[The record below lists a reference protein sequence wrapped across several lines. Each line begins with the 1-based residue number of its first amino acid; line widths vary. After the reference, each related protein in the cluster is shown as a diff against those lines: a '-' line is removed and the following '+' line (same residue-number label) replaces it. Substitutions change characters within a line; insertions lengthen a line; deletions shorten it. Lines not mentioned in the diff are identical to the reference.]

1 MPKLSDTMTSGTL
14 TTWSKKVGDRVEI
27 GDILADIETDKASM
41 ELENY
46 SEGII
51 LKLYVEAGEQV
62 PIGGPLCCIGEPGE
76 QAPTLDELKEGGSS
90 VGTRRSTGKEVPN
103 ESNESSLPEAI
114 SPEVSPSAA
123 IETAN
128 GAVSRIKA
136 SPLAR
141 KIAKDKGVALEGLQG
156 SGPDGRIVK
165 QDVLKAA
172 QEPLARPKPSSKNA
186 SVPETSVVSGPAS
199 PTDFFSTQVES
210 LGEEMEGLMPPEWI
224 AEEGEEPVSNLRG
237 VVARRMQESKGQI
250 PHFYLTS
257 EVDVGPMLSLRV
269 ELNNALAS
277 LPADQGGSGK
287 LTVNDFILKA
297 TAQAIRSTPAINCSW
312 AEKTIYQHGRVHLA
326 FGVAVD
332 HGLVT
337 PVIRDAHL
345 KSLRQISIEAGCLVG
360 KARNKKLKP
369 DEMTGSTFTVTNLGM
384 FDIDHFYGIIN
395 PSNAAIL
402 SIGRTVKKPVVS
414 AEGEIAIGQRMNLG
428 LSGDHR
434 VIDGAVGAQFL
445 AALKSFIE
453 KPTLMVV

>member
-1 MPKLSDTMTSGTL
+1 MI
-14 TTWSKKVGDRVEI
+14 VEI
-27 GDILADIETDKASM
+27 GDVLADIETDKASM

-46 SEGII
+46 SEGVI
-51 LKLYVEAGEQV
+51 LKFYVEAGEQV
-62 PIGGPLCCIGEPGE
+62 AIGGPLCCIGEPGE
-76 QAPTLDELKEGGSS
+76 RAPTLDELKESSSTGSS
-90 VGTRRSTGKEVPN
+90 PSCSEGEKLSS
-103 ESNESSLPEAI
+103 ESFSGEAI
-114 SPEVSPSAA
+114 PSPIASDAE
-123 IETAN
+123 IEAKRGTKN
-128 GAVSRIKA
+128 RIKA
-136 SPLAR
+136 SPLAK
-141 KIAKDKGVALEGLQG
+141 KIAREKGIALDDLQG
-156 SGPDGRIVK
+156 SGPSGRIVK
-165 QDVLKAA
+165 QDVLKAV
-172 QEPLARPKPSSKNA
+172 QEPLPKAKPSSKNL
-186 SVPETSVVSGPAS
+186 SVPDTSSSSRLGSPAN
-199 PTDFFSTQVES
+199 FFTTQVAS
-210 LGEEMEGLMPPEWI
+210 LGEVMEGLVPPELI
-224 AEEGEEPVSNLRG
+224 AEEGEEPVSNLRN
-237 VVARRMQESKGQI
+237 VLAQRMHESKGQI

-277 LPADQGGSGK
+277 LPADQGGRGK

-297 TAQAIRSTPAINCSW
+297 TAQAICSTSVINCSW
-312 AEKTIYQHGRVHLA
+312 AGKAIYQHGRVHLA

-395 PSNAAIL
+395 PPNAAIL
-402 SIGRTVKKPVVS
+402 SVGRTVKKPVVS
-414 AEGEIAIGQRMNLG
+414 TEGEIAIGQRMNLG

-453 KPTLMVV
+453 KPTLMVVWGFFC